1 VSLVVKWLLPANK
14 ARPRS
19 TQSDEEILTVL
30 VDGGDDASAIERGGD
45 DTNNWQL
52 RSEMLKE
59 KLKNSMNGKICLVTG
74 GTNGIGKSTAQELAR
89 MGATVIIVG
98 RDAQKTSKAVEEIRA
113 ASGNKNVD
121 SLLADLSSQQEVR
134 KLVDEFKNKY
144 SHLHILI
151 NNAGGFFMKR
161 QLTVDGIEMTFALNH
176 LAGFL
181 LTNLLLD
188 TLKAS
193 APARIINVS
202 SDAHASGKIEFDNLQ
217 GERVYS
223 PRAYDNSKLANI
235 LFTMEL
241 ARRLEGT
248 AVTVNALH
256 PGFVAT
262 GFAKNNGKVIA
273 ALVSLL
279 APLVARSPAI
289 GAETSVY
296 LASSPSVEGITGKY
310 FYDSQVISGAP
321 QATDRVVARK
331 LWDVSAEMVHLADGP
346 ATKTQRHQMETV

>member
-1 VSLVVKWLLPANK
+1 M
-14 ARPRS
+14 
-19 TQSDEEILTVL
+19 QSKDDEETMM
-30 VDGGDDASAIERGGD
+30 
-45 DTNNWQL
+45 TMQ
-52 RSEMLKE
+52 
-59 KLKNSMNGKICLVTG
+59 GKICLITG

-89 MGATVIIVG
+89 MGATVVIVG
-98 RDAQKTSKAVEEIRA
+98 RNAQTTAQVVEEIRA
-113 ASGNKNVD
+113 TSGSNTVD

-134 KLVDEFKNKY
+134 RLADEFKSKY
-144 SHLHILI
+144 SHLHVLL
-151 NNAGGFFMKR
+151 NNAGAVFMQR
-161 QLTVDGIEMTFALNH
+161 QLSVDGIEMTFALNH
-176 LAGFL
+176 LAYFL

-217 GERVYS
+217 GERNYG

-235 LFTMEL
+235 LFTTEL

-248 AVTVNALH
+248 GVTVNALH

-273 ALVSLL
+273 ALVSIF
-279 APLVARSPAI
+279 APLVARSPAK
-289 GAETSVY
+289 GAETSIY

-310 FYDSQVISGAP
+310 FYDLHVIPAAP
-321 QATDRVVARK
+321 QATDMVVARK
-331 LWDVSAEMVHLADGP
+331 LWDVSTEMVHLADGLP
-346 ATKTQRHQMETV
+346 AKT